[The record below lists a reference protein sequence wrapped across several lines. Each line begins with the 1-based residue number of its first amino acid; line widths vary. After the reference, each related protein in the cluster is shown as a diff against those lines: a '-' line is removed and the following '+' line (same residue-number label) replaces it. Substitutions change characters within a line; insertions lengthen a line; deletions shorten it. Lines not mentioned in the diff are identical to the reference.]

1 MPASGHEGAW
11 VILVI
16 TFLPQVYPEV
26 ALQLGLLNEE
36 MRELLK
42 PKEGAG
48 GRRESMDRGEE
59 EMRVAPQSS

>member
-1 MPASGHEGAW
+1 MPAFGHEGVW

-26 ALQLGLLNEE
+26 ALQLGLLNEQ

-42 PKEGAG
+42 PKEGAAG
-48 GRRESMDRGEE
+48 KRESMDRGEE
-59 EMRVAPQSS
+59 DMRAAPQRS